1 MTLDLRPE
9 IADALAALAS
19 ARGLSVEDY
28 VKELV
33 EREQPAPPPVAKT
46 VFEQGLGLFGS
57 PEDAALLDQVVS
69 LAYEERRSPTEPSSV
84 L

>member
-1 MTLDLRPE
+1 MILELRPE

-28 VKELV
+28 LRELV
-33 EREQPAPPPVAKT
+33 EREQPTTTPVVKT

-57 PEDAALLDQVVS
+57 PEDSALLDQVVS
-69 LAYEERRSPTEPSSV
+69 LAYEERRRPTESSG

>member
-1 MTLDLRPE
+1 MTLELRPE

-19 ARGLSVEDY
+19 TRGLSVPDY
-28 VKELV
+28 LKELV
-33 EREQPAPPPVAKT
+33 EREQPASPSVAKT
-46 VFEQGLGLFGS
+46 VFEQGLGLFSS

-69 LAYEERRSPTEPSSV
+69 LAYEERRKPTEPSRG